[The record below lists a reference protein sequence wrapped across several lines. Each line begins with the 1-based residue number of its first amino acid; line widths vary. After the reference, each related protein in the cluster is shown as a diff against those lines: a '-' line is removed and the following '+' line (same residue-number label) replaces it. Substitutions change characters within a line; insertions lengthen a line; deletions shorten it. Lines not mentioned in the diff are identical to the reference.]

1 MGVNDLN
8 VVGGDV
14 ALDLV
19 NTVEPRVPGS
29 FDGNEHLRSPE
40 DLVTWSLRVGLL
52 TSHEADEVRTAWRSA
67 DRAVA
72 GLSAALELREATFT
86 VMLAELGT
94 LAGDVEPALSVLQ
107 RDWAKAVARSA
118 LSLTPS
124 GVSGDRLQIGTDP
137 STLIIDRLAHAAV
150 GLLRSLDVRQLKACP
165 LDEGGCG
172 WLFLDKSRNNSRRWC
187 SMEDCGG
194 RAKARRLTARRR
206 SARDH

>member
-1 MGVNDLN
+1 MTELN

-19 NTVEPRVPGS
+19 NTVEPRVPGGS
-29 FDGNEHLRSPE
+29 DGNDHLRSSE
-40 DLVTWSLRVGLL
+40 DLLAWSLRVGLL
-52 TSHEADEVRTAWRSA
+52 TSSEAEQVRTAWHNA
-67 DRAVA
+67 DQAA
-72 GLSAALELREATFT
+72 SGLSAALELREATYA
-86 VMLAELGT
+86 VMLAELGV
-94 LAGDVEPALSVLQ
+94 AADGAEPALAVLQ
-107 RDWAKAVARSA
+107 RLWAQAVARAA

-124 GVSGDRLQIGTDP
+124 GSSGDRLQIGTDP

-150 GLLRSLDVRQLKACP
+150 GLLRTLDVRQLKACP

-206 SARDH
+206 SARPR